1 MPVNFNL
8 MNKYL
13 LLFIFCV
20 LGFTQLH
27 AQQWLTNFQQAKELS
42 TTQEKTILLVFQG
55 SDWCAPCIKLN
66 REIFES
72 EHFIAYAKDHFIML
86 QADFPR
92 RKKNALDPEL
102 QTHNNALAERYNKGG
117 VFPFVVVLNK
127 DGRVLGQTS
136 YSKKTPQEYIV
147 ELEGFIK

>member
-1 MPVNFNL
+1 
-8 MNKYL
+8 
-13 LLFIFCV
+13 
-20 LGFTQLH
+20 
-27 AQQWLTNFQQAKELS
+27 
-42 TTQEKTILLVFQG
+42 
-55 SDWCAPCIKLN
+55 
-66 REIFES
+66 
-72 EHFIAYAKDHFIML
+72 ML

-92 RKKNALDPEL
+92 RKKNALSLEL
-102 QTHNNALAERYNKGG
+102 QAHNNALAEQYNKGG

>member
-1 MPVNFNL
+1 MPVNLNL

-20 LGFTQLH
+20 ASFTQLH

-42 TTQEKTILLVFQG
+42 TSQEKTILLVFQG

-72 EHFIAYAKDHFIML
+72 EHFMAYAKDHFIML

-92 RKKNALDPEL
+92 RKKNALSPEL
-102 QTHNNALAERYNKGG
+102 QAHNNALAEQYNKGG
-117 VFPFVVVLNK
+117 IFPFVVVLNK

>member
-1 MPVNFNL
+1 MF
-8 MNKYL
+8 
-13 LLFIFCV
+13 FIFC
-20 LGFTQLH
+20 LAGFTQLH
-27 AQQWLTNFQQAKELS
+27 AQQWLTSFQEAKELS
-42 TTQEKTILLVFQG
+42 AAQEKTILLVFQG

-66 REIFES
+66 RDIFETA
-72 EHFIAYAKDHFIML
+72 HFLTYAKDHFIML

-92 RKKNALDPEL
+92 RKKNALSPES
-102 QTHNNALAERYNKGG
+102 QTHNNALAEQYNKGG
-117 VFPFVVVLNK
+117 IFPFVVVLNK

>member
-42 TTQEKTILLVFQG
+42 TSQEKTILLVFQG

-66 REIFES
+66 RDIFES
-72 EHFIAYAKDHFIML
+72 EHFKAYAKDHFIML

-92 RKKNALDPEL
+92 RKKNALGPEL
-102 QTHNNALAERYNKGG
+102 QAHNNALAERYNKGG

-127 DGRVLGQTS
+127 DGSVLGQTS

>member
-1 MPVNFNL
+1 MPVNLNF

-20 LGFTQLH
+20 ASFTQLH

-66 REIFES
+66 REIFET
-72 EHFIAYAKDHFIML
+72 EHFLTYAKDHFIML

-92 RKKNALDPEL
+92 RKKNALRSRITSPQQCLGRAL
-102 QTHNNALAERYNKGG
+102 Q
-117 VFPFVVVLNK
+117 
-127 DGRVLGQTS
+127 
-136 YSKKTPQEYIV
+136 
-147 ELEGFIK
+147 

>member
-66 REIFES
+66 REIFET
-72 EHFIAYAKDHFIML
+72 EHFLTYAKDHFIML

>member
-1 MPVNFNL
+1 M
-8 MNKYL
+8 
-13 LLFIFCV
+13 
-20 LGFTQLH
+20 H

-66 REIFES
+66 REIFET
-72 EHFIAYAKDHFIML
+72 EHFLTYAKDHFIML

-92 RKKNALDPEL
+92 RKKNALGPEL
-102 QTHNNALAERYNKGG
+102 QAHNNALAERYNKGG

>member
-1 MPVNFNL
+1 MPVNLNL

-20 LGFTQLH
+20 SGFTQLH

-72 EHFIAYAKDHFIML
+72 EHFMAYAKDHFIML

-92 RKKNALDPEL
+92 RKKNALSLEL
-102 QTHNNALAERYNKGG
+102 QAHNNALAEQYNKGG

>member
-27 AQQWLTNFQQAKELS
+27 AQQWLTNLQQAKELS

-72 EHFIAYAKDHFIML
+72 EPFMAYAKDHFIML

>member
-1 MPVNFNL
+1 

-42 TTQEKTILLVFQG
+42 TSQEKTILLVFQG

-66 REIFES
+66 RDIFES
-72 EHFIAYAKDHFIML
+72 EHFKAYAKDHFIML

-92 RKKNALDPEL
+92 RKKNALGPEL
-102 QTHNNALAERYNKGG
+102 QAHNNALAERYNKGG

-127 DGRVLGQTS
+127 DGSVLGQTS
-136 YSKKTPQEYIV
+136 YSKKTPQEYIF

>member
-42 TTQEKTILLVFQG
+42 TSQEKTILLVFQG

-66 REIFES
+66 REIFET
-72 EHFIAYAKDHFIML
+72 EHFLTYAKDHFIML

-102 QTHNNALAERYNKGG
+102 QAHNNALAERYNKGG

>member
-1 MPVNFNL
+1 MPVNLNF

-20 LGFTQLH
+20 ASFTQLH

-66 REIFES
+66 REIFET
-72 EHFIAYAKDHFIML
+72 EHFLTYAKDHFIML

-92 RKKNALDPEL
+92 RKKNALVQNYKPTTMPW
-102 QTHNNALAERYNKGG
+102 QSVT
-117 VFPFVVVLNK
+117 
-127 DGRVLGQTS
+127 
-136 YSKKTPQEYIV
+136 
-147 ELEGFIK
+147 IKEVSFLLLLF

>member
-1 MPVNFNL
+1 MPVNLNL

-20 LGFTQLH
+20 SGFTQLH

-72 EHFIAYAKDHFIML
+72 EHFMAYAKDHFIML

-102 QTHNNALAERYNKGG
+102 QAHNNALAELYNKGG

>member
-1 MPVNFNL
+1 MS
-8 MNKYL
+8 
-13 LLFIFCV
+13 
-20 LGFTQLH
+20 
-27 AQQWLTNFQQAKELS
+27 AA
-42 TTQEKTILLVFQG
+42 QEKTILLVFQG

-66 REIFES
+66 RDIFETA
-72 EHFIAYAKDHFIML
+72 HFLTYAKDHFIML

-92 RKKNALDPEL
+92 RKKNALSPEL
-102 QTHNNALAERYNKGG
+102 QTHNSALAEQYNKGG
-117 VFPFVVVLNK
+117 IFPFVVVLNK

>member
-72 EHFIAYAKDHFIML
+72 EPFIAYAKDHFIML

>member
-1 MPVNFNL
+1 VPVNLNL

-20 LGFTQLH
+20 SGFTQLH

-72 EHFIAYAKDHFIML
+72 EHFMAYAKDHFIML

-92 RKKNALDPEL
+92 RKKNALSLEL
-102 QTHNNALAERYNKGG
+102 QAHNNALAEQYNKGG

>member
-1 MPVNFNL
+1 MITFRTTMGDISIELDFDKAPISAANF
-8 MNKYL
+8 
-13 LLFIFCV
+13 
-20 LGFTQLH
+20 
-27 AQQWLTNFQQAKELS
+27 LT
-42 TTQEKTILLVFQG
+42 
-55 SDWCAPCIKLN
+55 
-66 REIFES
+66 
-72 EHFIAYAKDHFIML
+72 YAKDHFIML

-92 RKKNALDPEL
+92 RKKNALSPEL
-102 QTHNNALAERYNKGG
+102 QAHNNALAERYNKGG